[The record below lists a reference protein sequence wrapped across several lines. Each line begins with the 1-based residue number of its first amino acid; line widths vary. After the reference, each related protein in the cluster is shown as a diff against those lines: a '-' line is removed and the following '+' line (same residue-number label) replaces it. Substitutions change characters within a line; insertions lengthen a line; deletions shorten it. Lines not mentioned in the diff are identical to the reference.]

1 MLPKLSTSESTNNDP
16 LKIVQNF
23 EMKKKVTSISTKNGI
38 QILKAFTQ
46 EIRQSTTLLKIF
58 YIFEKKVILTCQH
71 PAQSF
76 NAAGKDLEGFPEKFP

>member
-58 YIFEKKVILTCQH
+58 YIFEKK
-71 PAQSF
+71 SS
-76 NAAGKDLEGFPEKFP
+76 